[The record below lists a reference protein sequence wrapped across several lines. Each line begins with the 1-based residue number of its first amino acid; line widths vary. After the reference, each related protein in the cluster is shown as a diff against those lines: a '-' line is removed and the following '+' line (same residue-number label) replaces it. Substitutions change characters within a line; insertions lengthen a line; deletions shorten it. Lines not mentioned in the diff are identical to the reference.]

1 MARAALKWRD
11 DALRTMLQAIESAH
25 HTYPDDNDLFL
36 DTLIAEITT
45 VTGRI
50 YGQSTYDRLIRTTL
64 DSQRIKRRPSAPT
77 VQKAIARAQA
87 RATGVHVKES
97 GGWHAPDAEPLDVS
111 ALRRALTP
119 VVQKAI
125 APVRER
131 LDRQAAS
138 AAPAAATPVAGQAF
152 QLKLTQSL
160 LDDARQR
167 MRAFET
173 EISRLQRE
181 LGSAEARAASAET
194 QAAVLLEKILDA
206 LRESADGA
214 EALAQVAMR
223 LDTTE
228 RFLKQRND
236 AVHLQATTEID
247 ALRRKN
253 QELGDA
259 LAQLQIENDQYRRM
273 LTGQR
278 VIGSDTR

>member
-11 DALRTMLQAIESAH
+11 DALRAILRAIESAH
-25 HTYPDDNDLFL
+25 RTYPDDNERFL

-50 YGQSTYDRLIRTTL
+50 YGQSTYDRLIRTAL
-64 DSQRIKRRPSAPT
+64 DSQSIKRRPSAPT

-87 RATGVHVKES
+87 RATSVEVKES
-97 GGWHAPDAEPLDVS
+97 GDGSAPGAESLDVS
-111 ALRRALTP
+111 ALPRALAP
-119 VVQKAI
+119 VVQEAV
-125 APVRER
+125 APMRER
-131 LDRQAAS
+131 LDQQAAS
-138 AAPAAATPVAGQAF
+138 AAAATPVAGQAF
-152 QLKLTQSL
+152 QLELTQSL
-160 LDDARQR
+160 LDDARHR

-206 LRESADGA
+206 LRESAGA
-214 EALAQVAMR
+214 AAALAQVAVQ
-223 LDTTE
+223 LEGTE
-228 RFLKQRND
+228 RFLKQQND
-236 AVHLQATTEID
+236 AVRLQATAEVD

-253 QELGDA
+253 QQLGDA

-273 LTGQR
+273 MTARREEGAGPR
-278 VIGSDTR
+278 